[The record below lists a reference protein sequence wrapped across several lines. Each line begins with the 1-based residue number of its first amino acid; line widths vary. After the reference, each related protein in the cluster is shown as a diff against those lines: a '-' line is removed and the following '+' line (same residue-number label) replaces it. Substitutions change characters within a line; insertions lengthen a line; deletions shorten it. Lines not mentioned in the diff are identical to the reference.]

1 MGKSH
6 LLAILIFG
14 VFVTCFSQPAGK
26 LPAGVKRLDDG
37 NLQVG
42 DIVVRVAK
50 GELAFPARFELQEA
64 AVFASCG
71 QRAAPSRK
79 IPTAR
84 RHRRYR
90 HRMDGRRR
98 KEASRTDRIMDYGQP
113 DEEADESDRLGVRRF
128 RCPKRRISSG
138 FGRQCRHQLVQRG
151 DDSGLRGFGERKR
164 HAAFRQ
170 YAKASAEETSDGDG
184 GLQAAEQICCKM
196 ILVLE
201 IPKHISYFMKAFR
214 AASIVHE
221 TAPLQ
226 RRHGVSRVVFS
237 PCVKSAFFS
246 KARRC

>member
-1 MGKSH
+1 MGKPH

-50 GELAFPARFELQEA
+50 GELAFPARFELQEGALEVVIAKPNGRLHETLLVCDALQRVADPDA

-79 IPTAR
+79 IPTTR
-84 RHRRYR
+84 RHCRYR

-98 KEASRTDRIMDYGQP
+98 KEAPRADRIMDYGQP

-151 DDSGLRGFGERKR
+151 DDSGLRGFGK
-164 HAAFRQ
+164 
-170 YAKASAEETSDGDG
+170 
-184 GLQAAEQICCKM
+184 
-196 ILVLE
+196 
-201 IPKHISYFMKAFR
+201 
-214 AASIVHE
+214 
-221 TAPLQ
+221 
-226 RRHGVSRVVFS
+226 
-237 PCVKSAFFS
+237 
-246 KARRC
+246 